1 MEYFFSLALQ
11 PNSGIIIIIIDFLL
25 FGVCS
30 YNKHCPSARCAY
42 AANVVDKDLD
52 IFAVSRSS

>member
-11 PNSGIIIIIIDFLL
+11 PNSGIIIIIDFLL

-30 YNKHCPSARCAY
+30 SNKHCPSAGCAC
-42 AANVVDKDLD
+42 AANAVGKDLD
-52 IFAVSRSS
+52 VFAL